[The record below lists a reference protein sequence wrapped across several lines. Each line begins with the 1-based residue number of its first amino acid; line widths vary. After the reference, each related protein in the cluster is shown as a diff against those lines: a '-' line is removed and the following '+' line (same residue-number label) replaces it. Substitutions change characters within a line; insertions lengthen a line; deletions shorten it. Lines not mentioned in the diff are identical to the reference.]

1 MRLPISSTITP
12 AVIAYMSVNAF
23 DPESVPAPR
32 PWSVAAPQ
40 TAKLR

>member
-1 MRLPISSTITP
+1 MPT
-12 AVIAYMSVNAF
+12 VVAYMTENAVE
-23 DPESVPAPR
+23 PESVPAPR